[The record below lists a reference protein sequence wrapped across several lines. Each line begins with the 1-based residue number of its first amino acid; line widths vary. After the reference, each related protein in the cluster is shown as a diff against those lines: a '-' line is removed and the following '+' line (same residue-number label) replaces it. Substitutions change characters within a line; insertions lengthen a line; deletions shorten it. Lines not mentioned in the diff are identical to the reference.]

1 MPRGSIQPFDLSE
14 RPIDPRGGFRT
25 NNPDPNTDPED
36 VEIAGLPWGGEQCI
50 GADNTGS
57 MTVTS
62 GYAPV
67 DDDDPY
73 YDDHFQ
79 S

>member
-1 MPRGSIQPFDLSE
+1 MPRGSVQPFDLSE
-14 RPIDPRGGFRT
+14 RPIDPRGGFLT

-50 GADNTGS
+50 GMDGGGVSAT
-57 MTVTS
+57 T

-67 DDDDPY
+67 DTDDPY